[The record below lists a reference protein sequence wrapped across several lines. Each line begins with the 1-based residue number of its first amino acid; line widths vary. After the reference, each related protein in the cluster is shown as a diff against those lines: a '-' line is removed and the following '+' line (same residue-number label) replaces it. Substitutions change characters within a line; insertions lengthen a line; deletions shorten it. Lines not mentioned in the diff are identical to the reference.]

1 MKYPLLL
8 LSLGS
13 LLFLTACSQQDTLSD
28 AQALAPRAATAT
40 GIVEGLNED
49 SISVYKGIPY
59 ARPPVGDLRWR
70 SPQAVD
76 SWEGVKTTKD
86 FGNDC
91 MQKPFAGDA
100 APLGEEPAEDCLY
113 MNVWA
118 PSQSAD
124 LQDKRPVVVWIHGGG
139 FVNGGAS
146 PATYSGEQ
154 FARAGVIFA
163 SFNYRL
169 GRFGFFAHP
178 ALTEASEGPL
188 GNYGF
193 EDQIAAMQWVQN
205 NIAAFGGDPQNITV
219 IGESAG
225 GASVFNL
232 LTTPAARGLFQR
244 AVVMSGGG
252 RGLMRARAIFDTEN
266 GAPSAEQIGVNF
278 AQKHGIEGTGPEAL
292 AQLREL
298 PAEAIVDGFNLST
311 LFQPPQDPPTYP
323 GAPLLDGEIVRGHT
337 EALVKAGDVANV
349 TLMIGT
355 TSQDL
360 GYASYQ
366 DKDALFASFG
376 EYAADAQNAY
386 DPGGDKPMDAVAV
399 AVGQDRAMQ
408 EPARFVAQQMTAQG
422 QKVYLYRYNYVAESV
437 RNGQGTP
444 HAAEIPFFF
453 DTADIKY
460 PDATEQDNAAAELV
474 FSYMVSFAKDG
485 NPNLPRY
492 PQWHPYDNEQHNIM
506 IFNMD
511 ATAEEVSD
519 PWADR
524 LDAVQRAHE
533 SVLMPGQD

>member
-1 MKYPLLL
+1 MSYSRLL
-8 LSLGS
+8 LSLSS
-13 LLFLTACSQQDTLSD
+13 LLLFSACSQQEPVSD
-28 AQALAPRAATAT
+28 APVVAPRAVTTA
-40 GIVEGLNED
+40 GMVEGMNE
-49 SISVYKGIPY
+49 SGISVYKGIPY
-59 ARPPVGDLRWR
+59 ARPPVGELRWR
-70 SPQAVD
+70 SPQTVD
-76 SWEGVKTTKD
+76 NWEGVKAATR

-113 MNVWA
+113 MNVWT
-118 PSQSAD
+118 PEHTED
-124 LQDKRPVVVWIHGGG
+124 TQDKRPVVVWIHGGG

-146 PATYSGEQ
+146 PATYSGES
-154 FARAGVIFA
+154 FARSGVVFA

-178 ALTEASEGPL
+178 ALTEASDGPI

-205 NIAAFGGDPQNITV
+205 NIAAFGGDPQNVTV

-232 LTTPAARGLFQR
+232 LTTPTASGLFQR

-266 GAPSAEQIGVNF
+266 GEPSAEQIGVNF
-278 AQKHGIEGTGPEAL
+278 AQKYGIKGTGPEAL
-292 AQLREL
+292 AKLREL
-298 PAEAIVDGFNLST
+298 PAEAVVDGFNLSS

-337 EALVKAGDVANV
+337 EALLKAGKVAKV

-360 GYASYQ
+360 GYAPFQ
-366 DKDALFASFG
+366 NKDALFASFG
-376 EYAADAQNAY
+376 EYAMDAQNAY
-386 DPGGDKPMDAVAV
+386 DPGGDTPLNELAV

-408 EPARFVAQQMTAQG
+408 EPARFVAQQLTAQG
-422 QKVYLYRYNYVAESV
+422 LDVYLYRYGYVAESV

-453 DTADIKY
+453 NTADIKY
-460 PDATEQDNAAAELV
+460 PDASEQDLAAAERV
-474 FSYMVSFAKDG
+474 FSYVVSFAKDG
-485 NPNLPRY
+485 DPNLPRY
-492 PQWHPYDNEQHNIM
+492 PQWQPYDNEKQNIM

-519 PWADR
+519 PWAER
-524 LDAVQRAHE
+524 LDAVQGAE
-533 SVLMPGQD
+533 EAVPMPELR